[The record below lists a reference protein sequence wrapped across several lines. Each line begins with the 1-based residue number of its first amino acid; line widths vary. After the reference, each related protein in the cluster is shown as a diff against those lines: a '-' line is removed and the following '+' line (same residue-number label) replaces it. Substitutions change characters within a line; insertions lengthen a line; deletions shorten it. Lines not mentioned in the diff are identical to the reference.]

1 MTGGEGVSVVIPVR
15 DGEAHLAE
23 AVRSALGQRRP
34 PTEVIVVDDGSSD
47 GSGDVARALGVTVI
61 EQPPLGPGAARN
73 RGVAHAGTSLIAFL
87 DGDDR
92 MTADRLDI
100 QVGAL
105 AGDPG
110 LDGALGLMRRFSS
123 GRPPT
128 GDPEPCLLPS
138 ALLVR
143 RQAFVDS
150 GGFDPDLPAGEFVD
164 WLTRCRQAG
173 RRLAVLDA
181 VVVERRAHDGNLT
194 RDLEQVRAGYLAVA
208 RSAIDRHRRAAA
220 ISPDDLPR

>member
-1 MTGGEGVSVVIPVR
+1 VTDGPAVTVVIPVR
-15 DGEAHLAE
+15 DGEAFLAE
-23 AVRSALGQRRP
+23 AVRSALHQTRP
-34 PTEVIVVDDGSSD
+34 AAEVIVVDDGSSD
-47 GSGDVARALGVTVI
+47 GGAGVARGLGVTVVD
-61 EQPPLGPGAARN
+61 QPPLGPGAARN
-73 RGVAHAGTSLIAFL
+73 RGASHATTPLIAFL

-92 MTADRLDI
+92 MTTDRLEL
-100 QVGAL
+100 QERAL
-105 AGDPG
+105 AGDPD
-110 LDGALGLMRRFSS
+110 LDGALGLMRRFTS

-143 RQAFVDS
+143 RQAFLDS

-173 RRLAVLDA
+173 RRFAVLDA

-194 RDLEQVRAGYLAVA
+194 RDSQRVRAGYLAVA
-208 RSAIDRHRRAAA
+208 RSAIDRHRQAAS
-220 ISPDDLPR
+220 SPDDHRR